1 MPPAM
6 PNHPP
11 IQSLHVS
18 HAQSL
23 HEFWM
28 YRALDQAKLAAQH
41 GDVPVGC
48 VIVSENGHLLSQG
61 HNQRELLQDPT
72 AHAEVV
78 ALRNAARNKG
88 HWRIENAT
96 LYVTLEPCPMC
107 AGAIVNARIKT
118 LVFGCRDP
126 KAGACVSLMHITS
139 DNRLNHQARIVEGIL
154 ADACA
159 KQLQQFFATL
169 RKQRKK

>member
-1 MPPAM
+1 M
-6 PNHPP
+6 
-11 IQSLHVS
+11 L
-18 HAQSL
+18 
-23 HEFWM
+23 
-28 YRALDQAKLAAQH
+28 RALDQAKVAAQH

-61 HNQRELLQDPT
+61 RNQRELLQDPT

-78 ALRNAARNKG
+78 ALRKAAQNKG

-126 KAGACVSLMHITS
+126 KAGACVSLMQITT
-139 DNRLNHQARIVEGIL
+139 DNRLNHQSRVVEGIL
-154 ADACA
+154 AEPCA
-159 KQLQQFFATL
+159 KQLQQFFANL
-169 RKQRKK
+169 RKQGKK